1 MRILV
6 VGDSLSAEYGIARD
20 SGWVALLRR
29 ALAGAKPP
37 VDVINA
43 SISGDTTSGGLTRFA
58 SLLERQAPSIVVIE
72 LGANDGL
79 RGLPVALARANLQ
92 KMISLARKREI
103 RVVLVGIQVPPNYG
117 REYAEGFRAMFG
129 ELAAHDQAALVPFL
143 FAGLEDTPD
152 YFQADRM
159 HPNEAAQPILLRN
172 IMGVLGPEITAAQRR
187 VRPK

>member
-1 MRILV
+1 
-6 VGDSLSAEYGIARD
+6 
-20 SGWVALLRR
+20 
-29 ALAGAKPP
+29 
-37 VDVINA
+37 
-43 SISGDTTSGGLTRFA
+43 
-58 SLLERQAPSIVVIE
+58 
-72 LGANDGL
+72 
-79 RGLPVALARANLQ
+79 
-92 KMISLARKREI
+92 
-103 RVVLVGIQVPPNYG
+103 
-117 REYAEGFRAMFG
+117 MFG